1 MFRKKFIISAVS
13 LSLAASALTGCGSGS
28 SSKNGVP
35 GSGDGLKIVCTI
47 FPEYDWVKEILG
59 SHADSADVT
68 YLLDSGADL
77 HSYQPTADDI
87 LQISTCDIFVYVGG
101 ESEKWVDD
109 ALDEA
114 VNKDMKVIS
123 LMDVL
128 GDSAKEE
135 ELKEGMQ
142 GEEEEEE
149 EEEEETEYDEHVWLS
164 LNNAKL
170 FCNEIESA
178 LEAADPDNS
187 ADYRSELE
195 SYISELDS
203 LDSSFRSLFESSSAK
218 TLVFG
223 DRFPF
228 RYFTDDYGLDYYAA
242 FVGCSAETEASF
254 ETIAFLADKIDE
266 LGCDTVFTLENSD
279 KSIAETIISTSGRN
293 ADIAELNSLQ
303 SVSKDDIDSG
313 ASYLSLM
320 QKNYDVLKKALD

>member
-13 LSLAASALTGCGSGS
+13 LSLAASSLTGCGSGS
-28 SSKNGVP
+28 SSKSGVP

-68 YLLDSGADL
+68 YLLDSGTDL

-109 ALDEA
+109 ALNEA

-149 EEEEETEYDEHVWLS
+149 EKEEETEYDEHVWLS

-223 DRFPF
+223 DR
-228 RYFTDDYGLDYYAA
+228 
-242 FVGCSAETEASF
+242 
-254 ETIAFLADKIDE
+254 
-266 LGCDTVFTLENSD
+266 
-279 KSIAETIISTSGRN
+279 
-293 ADIAELNSLQ
+293 
-303 SVSKDDIDSG
+303 
-313 ASYLSLM
+313 
-320 QKNYDVLKKALD
+320 

>member
-13 LSLAASALTGCGSGS
+13 LSLAASSLTGCGSGS
-28 SSKNGVP
+28 SSKSGGS

-59 SHADSADVT
+59 SHADSTDVT
-68 YLLDSGADL
+68 YLLDSGTDL

-109 ALDEA
+109 ALNEA

-142 GEEEEEE
+142 GEEEEE